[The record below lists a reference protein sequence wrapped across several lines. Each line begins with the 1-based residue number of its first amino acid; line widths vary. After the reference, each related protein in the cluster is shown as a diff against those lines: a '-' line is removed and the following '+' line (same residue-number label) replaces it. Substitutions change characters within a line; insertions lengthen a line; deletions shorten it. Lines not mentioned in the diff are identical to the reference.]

1 MGAGNDLAG
10 KVRTVRGPVDPADLG
25 PTLMHEHVICDFT
38 PPAARAAA
46 DSAPEITLRNVWE
59 TNYNWVDCPGNR
71 RLLDREVAVREMER
85 MKQAGGRSVV
95 DVSTRPMILDPSG
108 LKEVSERADVHIVR
122 GAGRYLEEF
131 MAAGDLDRD
140 VDDLTAEILS
150 ELSPDTAEDGIPAGI
165 IGEIGCSWPWTEAER
180 RSMAA
185 AVAAQGESGAA
196 LTVHPGRHPDAPFEI
211 LDFLRQAGAD
221 LSRTIMDHVERR
233 LFEIDDFLRL
243 ADTGC
248 VLEFDLFGFE
258 TSYFAQARDVDA
270 SGDGAR
276 ITAIRALI
284 DAGHGD
290 RIVVSHDICQRT
302 RQVEFGGHGY
312 GHVFRN
318 VVPMMRRRD
327 FEEDEIEAIL
337 VSTPARLLAFV

>member
-1 MGAGNDLAG
+1 
-10 KVRTVRGPVDPADLG
+10 
-25 PTLMHEHVICDFT
+25 
-38 PPAARAAA
+38 
-46 DSAPEITLRNVWE
+46 
-59 TNYNWVDCPGNR
+59 
-71 RLLDREVAVREMER
+71 
-85 MKQAGGRSVV
+85 
-95 DVSTRPMILDPSG
+95 
-108 LKEVSERADVHIVR
+108 
-122 GAGRYLEEF
+122 
-131 MAAGDLDRD
+131 

-150 ELSPDTAEDGIPAGI
+150 ELSPNAAEDGVPAGI

-185 AVAAQGESGAA
+185 AVAAQRESGAV

-211 LDFLRQAGAD
+211 LDFLRRAGAD

-248 VLEFDLFGFE
+248 VLEFDLFGIE